1 MCHDNVVTKKDKLLP
16 RHASSPVFKYD
27 TSVVV
32 TPRERVVFNELSSD
46 DDGDDEVDHKEE
58 EEALN
63 TLWERR
69 VVRMVVDNTITRVD
83 MRRLRLPSFPAGF
96 LQPANVVTTD
106 SGGAAGVAEDALV
119 SSSSVLDAR
128 LRKGTQSLDHIP
140 TTHFCLVGCVDKHTS
155 GRVVT
160 RVSPASFI
168 KVLDLRHNRITA
180 LPDDISR

>member
-140 TTHFCLVGCVDKHTS
+140 TTHFGLVGCVDKHTS

>member
-1 MCHDNVVTKKDKLLP
+1 MP

-106 SGGAAGVAEDALV
+106 SGGTAGVAEDALV

-128 LRKGTQSLDHIP
+128 LRKGTHRSMRFGRLQPHDSFLSCWMRRQAHERAGGDKSEPGVVHRGARSSPQSH
-140 TTHFCLVGCVDKHTS
+140 H
-155 GRVVT
+155 R
-160 RVSPASFI
+160 PAG
-168 KVLDLRHNRITA
+168 
-180 LPDDISR
+180 